1 MASDLVKSAARA
13 IEILEVF
20 ATERRRLTLAQIGG
34 LLDYPKSSLS
44 VLLKSLLAQGYLS
57 FLPTDLSYF
66 PTLKVSALGD
76 WIPSVLFGDA
86 LLPMLQDLRDA
97 TGETVTVTTP
107 AGQRMRC
114 LRVLLGT
121 HRIAL
126 QLDEGTTFPI
136 VGSAVGAA
144 YLASL
149 DEADYEAFFARARSP
164 KSSLQAHDVD
174 NAEKMV
180 AAARKRG
187 FAAAYD
193 SVTDDAGAV
202 AIALPPGIFGDPLVI
217 AIAGLS
223 HRILRNESKI
233 AELLKS
239 LGEPPSSH
247 QN

>member
-20 ATERRRLTLAQIGG
+20 AIERRRLTLAQVGG
-34 LLDYPKSSLS
+34 LLDYPKSSLG

-76 WIPSVLFGDA
+76 WIPSALFGNE

-107 AGQRMRC
+107 AGQNMRC

-136 VGSAVGAA
+136 IGSAVGAG
-144 YLASL
+144 YLAAL
-149 DEADYEAFFARARSP
+149 NKAEYDAFMARARSP
-164 KSSLQAHDVD
+164 KSGFDPKDVD
-174 NAEKMV
+174 QTDRMV
-180 AAARKRG
+180 KTARKRG
-187 FAAAYD
+187 YAAAYD

-202 AIALPPGIFGDPLVI
+202 AIALPTSIFGDPIVI
-217 AIAGLS
+217 AVAGLS
-223 HRILRNESKI
+223 NRIQRSESQI
-233 AELLKS
+233 ARLLTKHM
-239 LGEPPSSH
+239 GITAPA
-247 QN
+247 

>member
-20 ATERRRLTLAQIGG
+20 ATERRRLNLAQIGG
-34 LLDYPKSSLS
+34 LLDYPKSSLG

-76 WIPSVLFGDA
+76 WIPSVLFGNE

-144 YLASL
+144 YLAAL
-149 DEADYEAFFARARSP
+149 EKDEYDGFIARARSP
-164 KSSLQAHDVD
+164 KSGLDLRDIEQTD
-174 NAEKMV
+174 KMV
-180 AAARKRG
+180 KTARKRG
-187 FAAAYD
+187 YAAAYD
-193 SVTDDAGAV
+193 RVTEDAGAI
-202 AIALPPGIFGDPLVI
+202 AIALPAGIFGDPLVI
-217 AIAGLS
+217 AVAGLS
-223 HRILRNESKI
+223 HRIQRGEAQI
-233 AELLKS
+233 AKLLAKRA
-239 LGEPPSSH
+239 GITKPI
-247 QN
+247 

>member
-20 ATERRRLTLAQIGG
+20 ASERRRLTLAQIGT

-76 WIPSVLFGDA
+76 WIPSVLFGNE
-86 LLPMLQDLRDA
+86 LLPLLQDLRDA

-107 AGQRMRC
+107 AGRHMRC

-126 QLDEGTTFPI
+126 QLDEGTSFPI
-136 VGSAVGAA
+136 IGSAVGAA
-144 YLASL
+144 YLAAL
-149 DEADYEAFFARARSP
+149 APADYEAFIARARQPRSGM
-164 KSSLQAHDVD
+164 SAADVD
-174 NAEKMV
+174 NAERLAKD
-180 AAARKRG
+180 ARQRG

-193 SVTDDAGAV
+193 MVTDDAGAI
-202 AIALPPGIFGDPLVI
+202 AIALPTELYGDPLVI
-217 AIAGLS
+217 AVAGLS
-223 HRILRNESKI
+223 NRISRSEAQI
-233 AELLKS
+233 AALLMKRIS
-239 LGEPPSSH
+239 ARSVD
-247 QN
+247 